1 MNDTV
6 KSILEALGILGIS
19 IGLPIAITKIQEKRA
34 EKEAIQNEMNKRKN
48 KSIFDDIGFGG
59 FDAKKMFEKTSV
71 NLGNLTNS
79 LVDGKTILLLTF
91 NNIINTVEKYYP
103 DELALKTKDLDP
115 FNKLLDGM
123 FGGDESMRDLYGI
136 NKKSNTKII
145 DGSTLMQK
153 MCIEISKLIKTYKM
167 LLLERAYQIIEK
179 SDKETSEYIL
189 KFVYESLLHENTL
202 SKSEVRNLIKQSD
215 ELKKSNY
222 SLTISIVQHVKNQ
235 IFNIIEK
242 YYPERYGTDKYMIA
256 MCNEL
261 RENDI
266 FELESIK
273 RRYNKYIEPKIKD
286 GEFYKYVDESK
297 ELAPAKNLLA
307 YFIDECFKIK

>member
-6 KSILEALGILGIS
+6 KSILEALGLLGIS

-48 KSIFDDIGFGG
+48 KSYFDNFGG
-59 FDAKKMFEKTSV
+59 FDAKKMFEKTSA
-71 NLGNLTNS
+71 NLENLNNNLS
-79 LVDGKTILLLTF
+79 DSKTILLLTF

-103 DELALKTKDLDP
+103 DELALKTKNLDP
-115 FNKLLDGM
+115 FHKLLDDM
-123 FGGDESMRDLYGI
+123 IDGDVTLRDLYGI
-136 NKKSNTKII
+136 NKKCNTKII

-222 SLTISIVQHVKNQ
+222 SITISIVQYVKNQ

-266 FELESIK
+266 FALESIK

-286 GEFYKYVDESK
+286 CEFYSTVDESK
-297 ELAPAKNLLA
+297 ELASAKNLLA
-307 YFIDECFKIK
+307 YFIDECFKMK

>member
-19 IGLPIAITKIQEKRA
+19 IGLPIVITKIQEKR
-34 EKEAIQNEMNKRKN
+34 EKEATQNELERHHKTY
-48 KSIFDDIGFGG
+48 FGG
-59 FDAKKMFEKTSV
+59 FNPTEMFEKTSV
-71 NLGNLTNS
+71 TLGNLTNS
-79 LVDGKTILLLTF
+79 LIDDKNILLLTF
-91 NNIINTVEKYYP
+91 NNIINIVEKYYP
-103 DELALKTKDLDP
+103 DELALKTKDSDKE
-115 FNKLLDGM
+115 FNDLFTGTGFENL
-123 FGGDESMRDLYGI
+123 FGSTVNLKH
-136 NKKSNTKII
+136 NKTKII
-145 DGSTLMQK
+145 DGSTMMQK
-153 MCIEISKLIKTYKM
+153 MCIDISKLIKTYKM

-189 KFVYESLLHENTL
+189 KFVYESLFHKNTL
-202 SKSEVRNLIKQSD
+202 SKSEVRNSIKQSD

-222 SLTISIVQHVKNQ
+222 SITISIVQHVKNQ

-273 RRYNKYIEPKIKD
+273 RRYNRYIEPKIKD
-286 GEFYKYVDESK
+286 CEFYSTIDESK
-297 ELAPAKNLLA
+297 ELASAKNLLA
-307 YFIDECFKIK
+307 YFIDECFNMK

>member
-34 EKEAIQNEMNKRKN
+34 EKEAIQNEMNKRKT
-48 KSIFDDIGFGG
+48 KSYFNNFSGSDFKPILDHFD
-59 FDAKKMFEKTSV
+59 KSMKTM
-71 NLGNLTNS
+71 NNS
-79 LVDGKTILLLTF
+79 LTDDKTILLLTF

-115 FNKLLDGM
+115 FSKLLDGM
-123 FGGDESMRDLYGI
+123 FDGDESMRDLYGI
-136 NKKSNTKII
+136 NKKCNTKII

-242 YYPERYGTDKYMIA
+242 YYPERYSTDKYMIA

-297 ELAPAKNLLA
+297 ELDAAKNLLA

>member
-19 IGLPIAITKIQEKRA
+19 FGLPIAITKIQEKQA
-34 EKEAIQNEMNKRKN
+34 KKEAIQNEMNRRKN
-48 KSIFDDIGFGG
+48 KSVFNDIGFGG
-59 FDAKKMFEKTSV
+59 FDTKKMF
-71 NLGNLTNS
+71 GNLNNS
-79 LVDGKTILLLTF
+79 LVDDKNILLLTF

-103 DELALKTKDLDP
+103 DELALKTKESD
-115 FNKLLDGM
+115 KLNEALGNLFDYCNI
-123 FGGDESMRDLYGI
+123 FGRDESMGDLYGI
-136 NKKSNTKII
+136 NKKCNTKII

-153 MCIEISKLIKTYKM
+153 MCIEINKLIKTYKM
-167 LLLERAYQIIEK
+167 LLLERTYQIIEK

-189 KFVYESLLHENTL
+189 KFVYESLFHKNTL

-222 SLTISIVQHVKNQ
+222 SITISIVQHVKNQ

-256 MCNEL
+256 MCDEL

-266 FELESIK
+266 FELKSIK
-273 RRYNKYIEPKIKD
+273 RRYNNYIEPKIKD

-297 ELAPAKNLLA
+297 ELASAKNLLA
-307 YFIDECFKIK
+307 YFIDECFNIK